1 MDEQVRINV
10 LASKIYKVMS
20 PSGSI
25 FSNIATYD
33 MCKDIARICL
43 RTDIEEK
50 PEKIIASNIVRDG
63 FGEIYKEFLQ
73 VVGDKF
79 EIDVQSIDECEI
91 PNSTDI
97 ISEIHDRID
106 KVNKHIQ
113 SRKEKEKVDRE
124 KALML
129 KIRQEIERERR
140 RKEVAEEM
148 RHYEESHTKRKKTL
162 NKSEVYNKEEHKKKV
177 SKSYDIEGIIDKK
190 FFRLFGDRYTDINPE
205 ILENYVYLRYK
216 YLTNSDII
224 GKDRIGSILADM
236 SRKLYYTAKSIKR
249 QVDSAFGVSTLSD
262 EYEKRLNTFIEDVN
276 KGLIDNEPEGNIID
290 KVDRQREDKNVKL
303 DELVTH
309 TTDNM
314 VWRWVD
320 EEDRNI
326 ITDKELD
333 NLMIRVETN
342 AGNSDKIFKA
352 GSLIDS
358 ETLNIA
364 VAFYF
369 DKYDFDYIT
378 FLNYLISELKKRNI
392 IANIVMSVLEADVLL
407 YSKNNNVDI
416 INFVRSLNV
425 EGYERNPVWNTQYFP
440 CNTKNA
446 FRLCGFHPEGERI
459 AICDIHNLLD
469 RLQYMFS
476 YENGV
481 KQISG
486 KTKKLAADKVIQKPE
501 SNLVKFHPRKITNED
516 TKYWH
521 ISVFRGA
528 LSKADMPTIRFS
540 KEDEEGY
547 INAVNSAI
555 QQCNISLV
563 NNDVIDMYEAEY
575 TKKPAVIK
583 VYRASNE
590 PIGEDNDITTRA
602 FSELY
607 YHNNKIRNVYSLE
620 DADILLIL
628 PSSRATRLEI
638 LERAKELNE
647 NITDEWERLPK
658 NQSSPLVNG
667 MIHPIG
673 EKVFIC
679 TPKSLL
685 NRIRMLYGGP
695 LYSRN
700 VGIEAGKLRSYM
712 YYESVIFPPTERR
725 VNEEYEPTEEEVEF
739 ERLINQKKQEQLYIK
754 NAMALNESVIVH
766 NNCVD
771 KLDSDGEP
779 SVNNKTVLM
788 QPVDG
793 LSSYEVGAIKE
804 RLPVEFAS
812 RIWKVDKL
820 EQFYKLYLYSLAAD
834 EEYTKR
840 IQRICDIGSGK
851 FSDKY
856 LKERIMVDL
865 APKKIKVFFAD
876 QIYRKLVD
884 KSESTLKEKAI
895 KALES
900 DFGLKLVT
908 SSNIYDTHVV
918 IINKQ
923 SPVNDLYVID
933 AALTRNEHVDY
944 DLPLDFYITYNS
956 ESKLCAFLLSKKEHI
971 FVTTLEGLLN
981 RIHMLLEGKSKYKQG
996 NFVLSDKN
1004 NQVIQTYKEK
1014 YFKGWDGISYEER
1027 AIRICNLMKYYGS
1040 L

>member
-43 RTDIEEK
+43 GTDIEEK
-50 PEKIIASNIVRDG
+50 PEKLIASNIVRDG

-162 NKSEVYNKEEHKKKV
+162 NNSEVYNKEEHKKKV

-190 FFRLFGDRYTDINPE
+190 FFRLFGDRYTDINTE
-205 ILENYVYLRYK
+205 ILENYVFLRYK

-309 TTDNM
+309 TTDNL

-333 NLMIRVETN
+333 NLRIRVETN
-342 AGNSDKIFKA
+342 VGNSDKIFKA

-481 KQISG
+481 KQIS
-486 KTKKLAADKVIQKPE
+486 KNNIKLAADKVIQKSE
-501 SNLVKFHPRKITNED
+501 SNLVKFHPRKITKED
-516 TKYWH
+516 TKYWN

-547 INAVNSAI
+547 INAVNNAI

-563 NNDVIDMYEAEY
+563 NNHVLDMYEAEY
-575 TKKPAVIK
+575 TKKPAVLK

-590 PIGEDNDITTRA
+590 PIGDDNDITARA

-620 DADILLIL
+620 EADILLIL

-647 NITDEWERLPK
+647 NITNEWERLPK
-658 NQSSPLVNG
+658 NQSSPLANG

-700 VGIEAGKLRSYM
+700 VGIEAKGLRSYM

-725 VNEEYEPTEEEVEF
+725 EDEGYEPTEEEVEF
-739 ERLINQKKQEQLYIK
+739 ERLMNQRQQEQLYIK
-754 NAMALNESVIVH
+754 NAIALNESVIVH
-766 NNCVD
+766 NKCVD

-779 SVNNKTVLM
+779 SVNSKTVLM

-804 RLPVEFAS
+804 RLPAEFAS

-834 EEYTKR
+834 KEYVKR

-856 LKERIMVDL
+856 LKERIMVNL

-895 KALES
+895 KALEN
-900 DFGLKLVT
+900 DFRLELVP
-908 SSNIYDTHVV
+908 SSNIYDAHVV

>member
-779 SVNNKTVLM
+779 SVNSKTVLM

-804 RLPVEFAS
+804 RLPAEFAS

-834 EEYTKR
+834 KEYVKR
-840 IQRICDIGSGK
+840 IQHICDIGSGK

-856 LKERIMVDL
+856 LKERIMVNL

-900 DFGLKLVT
+900 DFGLELVP
-908 SSNIYDTHVV
+908 SSNIYDAHVV

-956 ESKLCAFLLSKKEHI
+956 EKKLCAFLLSKKEHI

-1014 YFKGWDGISYEER
+1014 YFKEWDGISYEER

>member
-779 SVNNKTVLM
+779 SVNSKTVLM

-804 RLPVEFAS
+804 RLPAEFAS

-834 EEYTKR
+834 KEYVKR
-840 IQRICDIGSGK
+840 IQHICDIGSGK

-856 LKERIMVDL
+856 LKERIMVNL

-900 DFGLKLVT
+900 DFGLELVP
-908 SSNIYDTHVV
+908 SSNIYDAHVV

-1014 YFKGWDGISYEER
+1014 YFKEWDGISYEER